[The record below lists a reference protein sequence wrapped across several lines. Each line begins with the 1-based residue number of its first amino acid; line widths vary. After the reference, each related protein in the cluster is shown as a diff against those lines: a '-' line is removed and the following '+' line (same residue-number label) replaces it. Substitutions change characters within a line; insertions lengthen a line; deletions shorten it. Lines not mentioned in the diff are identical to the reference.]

1 MTCEEAE
8 KTILYF
14 YGELDG
20 SAAYQAERH
29 IKACRYCSA
38 QIAALA
44 ETGLYLKSAGSEPP
58 AALTEKVLELVNDMR
73 PRGFLEILAF
83 ADPFPTAEGTPQRGF
98 PWRRTVAASALA
110 VVFAI
115 GFASTGYKNVS
126 WKSDIESRLDAA
138 EYSIC
143 QLQGENTSL
152 WQADFDYKYSDL
164 ESKIATGANADSV

>member
-20 SAAYQAERH
+20 PAAYRAERH
-29 IKACRYCSA
+29 INACPYCSS
-38 QIAALA
+38 QIAALQQ
-44 ETGLYLKSAGSEPP
+44 TGLYLKSAEIEPP
-58 AALTEKVLELVNDMR
+58 AAITEKVLECAGDTR
-73 PRGFLEILAF
+73 PRGFLEVLAF

-115 GFASTGYKNVS
+115 GFASTGYKNAS
-126 WKSDIESRLDAA
+126 WKSDIGSRLEAV
-138 EYSIC
+138 EYNIC
-143 QLQGENTSL
+143 QLQEENTSL

-164 ESKIATGANADSV
+164 ESKITSDANADSV